1 MTTPAPLRP
10 FFGFYGGKWRDS
22 PRHYP
27 PPAHTRIIEPFA
39 GSAGYSIRNPHL
51 EVILCELD
59 EQIAAVWRYLIGAT
73 RDDILSIPDLPAGAT
88 TADLD
93 IPQAARWL
101 VGFWLNR
108 GASRPR
114 TRPSAWMRQ
123 GIRPGSFWGD
133 RVRNTIAD
141 QLPAIRHWQI
151 VEGSY
156 ADLTVDPG
164 PATWFIDPPYRD
176 AGKHYHHGA
185 ADIDYHHLA
194 EWCTT
199 RPGQVIVC
207 EAASA
212 DWLPFE
218 SLGGIKTTRATV
230 RSAEAVW
237 IRP

>member
-1 MTTPAPLRP
+1 M
-10 FFGFYGGKWRDS
+10 
-22 PRHYP
+22 
-27 PPAHTRIIEPFA
+27 
-39 GSAGYSIRNPHL
+39 
-51 EVILCELD
+51 ILCELD

-73 RDDILSIPDLPAGAT
+73 RDDILSIPDPAGAT

-93 IPQAARWL
+93 IPKPPAGSSGSGSTEEHRDHVPGPAHGCDKASGPAR
-101 VGFWLNR
+101 
-108 GASRPR
+108 S
-114 TRPSAWMRQ
+114 
-123 GIRPGSFWGD
+123 GD

-199 RPGQVIVC
+199 RPGQVIVRSRQRRL
-207 EAASA
+207 A
-212 DWLPFE
+212 PVRVPRRYQ
-218 SLGGIKTTRATV
+218 TTCATV